1 MEEKFEWKGGAD
13 IARQKQILENCAN
26 RLPRQDF
33 EYWEEMYELKVAE
46 KTREN
51 N

>member
-13 IARQKQILENCAN
+13 LSRKKQILEDCGS
-26 RLPRQDF
+26 RLPKKDF

-46 KTREN
+46 KTREKL
-51 N
+51 